1 MKIHSF
7 EKAKFKKLL
16 KSEEQ
21 FAILRGNIH
30 ARNDHASV
38 SPYHDLRITRSN
50 SYVTYNVDV
59 VGMVVSIFLT
69 RCSKDTSPYKGNVS
83 WV

>member
-38 SPYHDLRITRSN
+38 SPYHGTHLSDN
-50 SYVTYNVDV
+50 SYV
-59 VGMVVSIFLT
+59 VGLIYMLFIQKL
-69 RCSKDTSPYKGNVS
+69 R
-83 WV
+83 W

>member
-50 SYVTYNVDV
+50 SYLTYKQKWCLMLL
-59 VGMVVSIFLT
+59 VGWLVYF
-69 RCSKDTSPYKGNVS
+69 
-83 WV
+83 